1 MNEIRDVQDVF
12 LGIDLHWFDPYT
24 LIRWLVRR
32 LHLDAIGM
40 ASWLFFHTHI
50 NVRI

>member
-24 LIRWLVRR
+24 LIVRR